1 MGGGLLVD
9 PQGEFRIGAVDFVRQ
24 ALLERGWGEI
34 GLDAV
39 ERAVEQY
46 RTIRA
51 PGERFI
57 DTYRRVGMD
66 GFKEAIY
73 GE

>member
-1 MGGGLLVD
+1 M
-9 PQGEFRIGAVDFVRQ
+9 AS
-24 ALLERGWGEI
+24 
-34 GLDAV
+34 
-39 ERAVEQY
+39 RAVEQY

-73 GE
+73 GA